1 MSSKLQLEKD
11 AFGRKA
17 YEPPVLIAR
26 GNMASV
32 TKKSGSRPDN
42 EQQFDRP
49 KHDPADGPPGQDRKP
64 PKSRS

>member
-1 MSSKLQLEKD
+1 MSSEQQREKNVL
-11 AFGRKA
+11 GKKV

-32 TKKSGSRPDN
+32 TQKSGSRPDN

-49 KHDPADGPPGQDRKP
+49 KHDPADGPPGQTRKP